1 MLTCRG
7 VIARLGDLSSGS
19 LASGETRESR
29 RHLAR
34 CGSCDAY
41 RRSYL
46 ATVRL
51 AREAFH
57 APGACEADMPEALV
71 GEILAAVGTRFSRFA
86 PRARYLVHLLAGV
99 AAGPLLAPPAP
110 ASKPRC

>member
-7 VIARLGDLSSGS
+7 VIARLGDLSGGG
-19 LASGETRESR
+19 LASGENRESR

-34 CGSCDAY
+34 CGSCAAY
-41 RRSYL
+41 KRSYL

-57 APGACEADMPEALV
+57 RPGAGEAEMPEALV
-71 GEILAAVGTRFSRFA
+71 EEILAAVRTRFSRLA
-86 PRARYLVHLLAGV
+86 PRARFLVHLLAGV
-99 AAGPLLAPPAP
+99 AAGPLLAFCL
-110 ASKPRC
+110 R

>member
-1 MLTCRG
+1 MTCRG
-7 VIARLGDLSSGS
+7 LIARLGEHASGS
-19 LASGETRESR
+19 PAAEEIRESR

-34 CGSCDAY
+34 CGSCAAY

-51 AREAFH
+51 AREAFR
-57 APGACEADMPEALV
+57 APDEADLPEALV
-71 GEILAAVGTRFSRFA
+71 GEILAAARARFSRFS

-99 AAGPLLAPPAP
+99 AAGPLLAFCL
-110 ASKPRC
+110 R